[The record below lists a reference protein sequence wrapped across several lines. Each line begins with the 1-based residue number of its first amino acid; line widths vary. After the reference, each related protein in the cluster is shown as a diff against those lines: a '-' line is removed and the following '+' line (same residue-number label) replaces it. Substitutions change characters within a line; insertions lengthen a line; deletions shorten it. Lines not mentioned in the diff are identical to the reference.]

1 MSLTPELDVMVG
13 MMAAYNPN
21 AGVPYDKDYADYLR
35 DVQASRNISDKLSKP
50 EKIVL
55 AGCGLGIL
63 ASVSGIVYIGGK
75 LSRLW

>member
-1 MSLTPELDVMVG
+1 MSLHPELESMVG

-21 AGVPYDKDYADYLR
+21 AGMPYDKDYADYLR
-35 DVQASRNISDKLSKP
+35 DIQTSRNLSDKLSRP

-55 AGCGLGIL
+55 AGCGMGVLTGVG
-63 ASVSGIVYIGGK
+63 AIVYIGGK